1 MLLSH
6 LLKTKHRELVNLL
19 FAETVLEAH
28 KGIKASDIII
38 QVIKDDLIEK
48 FDKGKIDE
56 LVGLV
61 NKGGYHTSL
70 SGELEERTVLELK
83 AKMKFSE
90 DQAAKVAAHG
100 VSFLVNALGSF
111 MQARNKTNPK
121 GIQELMAGE
130 TQASLKSKF
139 LSRFKRK

>member
-1 MLLSH
+1 MLLSY

-38 QVIKDDLIEK
+38 QVVKDGLIAK
-48 FDKGKIDE
+48 FDKEQLSE
-56 LVGLV
+56 LVALV
-61 NKGGYHTSL
+61 SKGGYRTSL
-70 SGELEERTVLELK
+70 SGEIEKRAARELK
-83 AKMKFSE
+83 EKMKFSE
-90 DQAAKVAAHG
+90 DQAARVAAHG

-111 MQARNKTNPK
+111 MQARNKTNPT